1 MASNPALTPMIVR
14 KISKEK
20 TSTVTSMN
28 DIKNLILVEKLP
40 KPIHT
45 NKLHHLY
52 FRDSS
57 LCKRKCYKN
66 EDCSGLEKCY
76 NGECQESCIDDS
88 DCPQPNRK
96 CLGGRCGYD

>member
-1 MASNPALTPMIVR
+1 MALNPALTPMIVR
-14 KISKEK
+14 KISKK
-20 TSTVTSMN
+20 TTSTVTSMN
-28 DIKNLILVEKLP
+28 DISNIINRKIAK
-40 KPIHT
+40 T
-45 NKLHHLY
+45 YTYNKLHHFY

-76 NGECQESCIDDS
+76 NGECQEGCIDDS

-96 CLGGRCGYD
+96 CLGGQCGYD